1 MKIIISAGGTGGHI
15 YPAIAIINK
24 FKAEESNLDI
34 LYIGTHNRME
44 KDIIPKLGIRYE
56 ALEIYGLSKTNLIQN
71 IKNIRL
77 LNQAYRKCL
86 KLIDEFKPDVVI
98 GVGGYVTMP
107 VIFAAQKRNVFTVLH
122 EQNSIPGKTNK
133 FLAKKANLVCT
144 SYASSNKYFKNSS
157 KVIYT
162 GNPCGENA
170 LTTNKIAKT
179 TLGFQQNKKLLLIVA
194 GSLGSMTINQYFTE
208 FLSLVNP
215 QDNFEVLYITGKNY
229 YDSFV
234 EGKEFSPN
242 VKIVPYLDNMSGL
255 FADVDLIISRAGA
268 GTIAEILTME
278 VPSILIPS
286 PYVANNH
293 QYYNALD
300 LQNKKVGLLIEEK
313 NLNAHRLYKIVQDLL
328 QENAEYLMFKQN
340 LQKLDTKNSSSIIYN
355 QIKESLK

>member
-1 MKIIISAGGTGGHI
+1 
-15 YPAIAIINK
+15 
-24 FKAEESNLDI
+24 
-34 LYIGTHNRME
+34 
-44 KDIIPKLGIRYE
+44 
-56 ALEIYGLSKTNLIQN
+56 
-71 IKNIRL
+71 
-77 LNQAYRKCL
+77 
-86 KLIDEFKPDVVI
+86 
-98 GVGGYVTMP
+98 
-107 VIFAAQKRNVFTVLH
+107 
-122 EQNSIPGKTNK
+122 
-133 FLAKKANLVCT
+133 
-144 SYASSNKYFKNSS
+144 
-157 KVIYT
+157 
-162 GNPCGENA
+162 
-170 LTTNKIAKT
+170 
-179 TLGFQQNKKLLLIVA
+179 
-194 GSLGSMTINQYFTE
+194 MTINQYFTE

-328 QENAEYLMFKQN
+328 QENTEYLMFKQN